1 MASTKSMY
9 LIGMLVLLFLANIAM
24 LMGMT
29 NWPQRTR
36 EMFANAVVSGK
47 QKGGSASPTMAFEDT
62 LGNNSLTQGA
72 SFQTMYGVEGF
83 KAGGLIQGKKRTM
96 EGFRSTINSNFEA
109 PPMGPYDN
117 LDLRVDIPPA
127 GQQFRQN
134 HPNVPLA
141 GPPITIDDN
150 HLLPFT
156 NNQCKPECCGA
167 TLSCDGGCVCT
178 TPEQRTMIN
187 TRGGNRGPGGADF

>member
-1 MASTKSMY
+1 MLSTKSMY

-36 EMFANAVVSGK
+36 ELFTDAVMVSK
-47 QKGGSASPTMAFEDT
+47 QKGGSAAAVQGPGMAPGGIES
-62 LGNNSLTQGA
+62 GSLMQGSA
-72 SFQTMYGVEGF
+72 FQANTEGF
-83 KAGGLIQGKKRTM
+83 QSYKRTQ
-96 EGFRSTINSNFEA
+96 EGFRSPINSDFEA
-109 PPMGPYDN
+109 PPIGPYDN
-117 LDLRVDIPPA
+117 LDLRAEIPPA

-156 NNQCKPECCGA
+156 NNECKPECCGA

-178 TPEQRTMIN
+178 TPEQRTFIN
-187 TRGGNRGPGGADF
+187 TRGGNRKQGGGDF

>member
-1 MASTKSMY
+1 MSTKSMY

-36 EMFANAVVSGK
+36 ELFADAVMNK
-47 QKGGSASPTMAFEDT
+47 KGGSAAPTVAFEDT
-62 LGNNSLTQGA
+62 LGNGSLTQGS
-72 SFQTMYGVEGF
+72 SFQASLPGVEGF
-83 KAGGLIQGKKRTM
+83 KSGGLPQGKRSTL
-96 EGFRSTINSNFEA
+96 EGFRSPIGADFDA
-109 PPMGPYDN
+109 PSMGPYDN
-117 LDLRVDIPPA
+117 LDLRVNIPPA

-156 NNQCKPECCGA
+156 NNECKPECCGA

-178 TPEQRTMIN
+178 TPEQRDFVN
-187 TRGGNRGPGGADF
+187 TRGGNRKHGGDF

>member
-1 MASTKSMY
+1 MMSTRSMY

-36 EMFANAVVSGK
+36 ELFADAVMTGK
-47 QKGGSASPTMAFEDT
+47 QKGGSAAPTVAFEDT
-62 LGNNSLTQGA
+62 LGNGSLTQGA
-72 SFQTMYGVEGF
+72 SFQSNLPGVEGF
-83 KAGGLIQGKKRTM
+83 QSGGLKRTL
-96 EGFRSTINSNFEA
+96 EGFRSPIGADFDA
-109 PPMGPYDN
+109 PSMGPYDN

-127 GQQFRQN
+127 GQQFRQK
-134 HPNVPLA
+134 HPNVALA
-141 GPPITIDDN
+141 GPPITIDEN

-156 NNQCKPECCGA
+156 NNECKPECCGA
-167 TLSCDGGCVCT
+167 TLSCDGGCICT

-187 TRGGNRGPGGADF
+187 TRGGNRKNQSSDF

>member
-1 MASTKSMY
+1 MSTKSMY

-36 EMFANAVVSGK
+36 ELFADAVMSK
-47 QKGGSASPTMAFEDT
+47 KGGSAAPTVAFE
-62 LGNNSLTQGA
+62 NSLGMGGGLVQGS
-72 SFQTMYGVEGF
+72 SFQASLPGVEGF
-83 KAGGLIQGKKRTM
+83 QSCKRQV
-96 EGFRSTINSNFEA
+96 EGFRSPIDSDFDTPSI
-109 PPMGPYDN
+109 GPYDN
-117 LDLRVDIPPA
+117 LDLRVNIPPA

-134 HPNVPLA
+134 HPNVALA

-156 NNQCKPECCGA
+156 NNECKPECCGA

-178 TPEQRTMIN
+178 TPEQRDFVN
-187 TRGGNRGPGGADF
+187 TRGGNRKHGGDF

>member
-1 MASTKSMY
+1 MY

-47 QKGGSASPTMAFEDT
+47 QKGGSASPTMVFEDT

-83 KAGGLIQGKKRTM
+83 KAGGGGGGLIQGKKRMM
-96 EGFRSTINSNFEA
+96 EGFRSTINSKFEA

-150 HLLPFT
+150 HLLLFT

-178 TPEQRTMIN
+178 TPEQRTFIN